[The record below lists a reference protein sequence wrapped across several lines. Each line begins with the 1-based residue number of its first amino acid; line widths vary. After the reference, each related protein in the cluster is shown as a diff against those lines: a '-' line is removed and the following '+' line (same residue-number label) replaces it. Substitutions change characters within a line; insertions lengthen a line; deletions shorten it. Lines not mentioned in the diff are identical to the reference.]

1 MRLKLERIL
10 IADNFLDIEEEM
22 FDIIHSKAGET
33 ARNFGI
39 ENFFQMNRTWYPPIE
54 NAPSPFTFCS

>member
-1 MRLKLERIL
+1 MFSCGPVAFCMRLKLERIL

-22 FDIIHSKAGET
+22 FDIIHSKAGEI

-39 ENFFQMNRTWYPPIE
+39 EKFFR
-54 NAPSPFTFCS
+54 